1 MKSESDVGTLRSVLL
16 KRPEEAFVNQQ
27 AVDDQWESLHYAAR
41 PVLEGAIHEHHRFS
55 ALLEGLSIEAHYLP
69 RDDSVG
75 LDSIYVR
82 DASIVCDRG
91 VVLCRMGKDARGT
104 EPEVQQAF
112 FRELGWPVAGAIHA
126 EGRLEGGDVVW
137 VGPRTLAV
145 GLGYRT
151 NEEGIRQLG
160 EILGDS
166 IDELLVV
173 PLPHWR
179 GPDDVFHLM
188 SIFSPLDHDL
198 ALVYSPLLP
207 VQFRSTLIAKGL
219 ELIEVPDAEFE
230 TMACNALAVGPR
242 RCIALAG
249 NPETRRR
256 LEVAGVM
263 VHEYAGDEI
272 SVKGA
277 GGPTCLTRPL
287 VRDRD

>member
-16 KRPEEAFVNQQ
+16 KRPEEAFVSQR
-27 AVDDQWESLHYAAR
+27 AVDGQWESLHYTAR
-41 PVLEGAIHEHHRFS
+41 PVFEDAIREHDRFS
-55 ALLEGLSIEAHYLP
+55 ALLEGLGIEVHYLP
-69 RDDSVG
+69 RNDSVG
-75 LDSIYVR
+75 LDSVYVR
-82 DASIVCDRG
+82 DASIVCDQG
-91 VVLCRMGKDARGT
+91 VVVCRMGKDVRGT

-112 FRELGWPVAGAIHA
+112 FRELGWPIAGAIHA

-166 IDELLVV
+166 IDELLIV

-179 GPDDVFHLM
+179 GEDDVFHLM
-188 SIFSPLDHDL
+188 SIFSPLDLDL
-198 ALVYSPLLP
+198 ALVYLPLLP
-207 VQFRSTLIAKGL
+207 VPFRAALIAIGL
-219 ELIEVPDAEFE
+219 ELIEVPDAEYD
-230 TMACNALAVGPR
+230 TMACNVLAVAPR

-256 LEVAGVM
+256 LEAAGVT

-287 VRDRD
+287 VRDPA

>member
-1 MKSESDVGTLRSVLL
+1 VLL
-16 KRPEEAFVNQQ
+16 KRPEEAFVSQR
-27 AVDDQWESLHYAAR
+27 AVDGQWESLHYTAR
-41 PVLEGAIHEHHRFS
+41 PVFEDAIREHDRFS
-55 ALLEGLSIEAHYLP
+55 ALLEGLGIEVHYLP
-69 RDDSVG
+69 RNDSVG
-75 LDSIYVR
+75 LDSVYVR
-82 DASIVCDRG
+82 DASIVCDQG
-91 VVLCRMGKDARGT
+91 VVVCRMGKDVRGT

-112 FRELGWPVAGAIHA
+112 FRELGWPIAGAIHA

-166 IDELLVV
+166 IDELLIV

-179 GPDDVFHLM
+179 GEDDVFHLM
-188 SIFSPLDHDL
+188 SIFSPLDLDL
-198 ALVYSPLLP
+198 ALVYLPLLP
-207 VQFRSTLIAKGL
+207 VPFRAALIAIGL
-219 ELIEVPDAEFE
+219 ELIEVPDAEYD
-230 TMACNALAVGPR
+230 TMACNVLAVAPR

-256 LEVAGVM
+256 LEAAGVT

-287 VRDRD
+287 VRDPA